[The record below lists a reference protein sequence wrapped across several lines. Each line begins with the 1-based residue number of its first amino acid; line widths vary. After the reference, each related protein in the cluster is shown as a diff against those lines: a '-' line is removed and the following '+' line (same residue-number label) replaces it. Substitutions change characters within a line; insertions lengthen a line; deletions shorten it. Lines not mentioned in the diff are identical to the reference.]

1 MYQFWVRRYD
11 TKYGVSAI
19 GVYSMNKA
27 ILSVLGHDR
36 PGIVAAVTAILFE
49 LNCNI
54 ENVSQTILQTQF
66 SGSFIVT
73 MPQNLCLEDL
83 HERFIENL
91 TPMGLHVHIEP
102 LLKKKVALATR
113 QSEPFVITTKGPD
126 RQGLVAGISEIIAG
140 YGVNITNLQAVFK
153 GGDEPGDNIMI
164 YEVDIPNNIDQQ
176 AFYRNL
182 REKATSLALDISIQH
197 RNIFETI
204 NRI

>member
-1 MYQFWVRRYD
+1 
-11 TKYGVSAI
+11 
-19 GVYSMNKA
+19 MNKV

-36 PGIVAAVTAILFE
+36 PGIVAAVTGILFD

-54 ENVSQTILQTQF
+54 ENVSQTILQTEF
-66 SGSFIVT
+66 SGSFIVA
-73 MPQNLCLEDL
+73 MPQNLSLDDL
-83 HERFIENL
+83 RERFIENL

-102 LLKKKVALATR
+102 LVKKETALTTR
-113 QSEPFVITTKGPD
+113 ASEPFVITTKGPD
-126 RQGLVAGISEIIAG
+126 RRGLVAGISEVIAG

-164 YEVDIPNNIDQQ
+164 YEVDIPIDIDQP
-176 AFYRNL
+176 ALYRDL
-182 REKATSLALDISIQH
+182 REKAKSLTLDISIQH

>member
-1 MYQFWVRRYD
+1 
-11 TKYGVSAI
+11 
-19 GVYSMNKA
+19 MNKA

-36 PGIVAAVTAILFE
+36 PGIVAAVTAILFD

-54 ENVSQTILQTQF
+54 ENVSQTILQTEF

-73 MPQNLCLEDL
+73 MPQNLRLEDL

-91 TPMGLHVHIEP
+91 TPAGLHVHIEP
-102 LLKKKVALATR
+102 LKKKVSLATR
-113 QSEPFVITTKGPD
+113 RSEPFVITTKGPD
-126 RQGLVAGISEIIAG
+126 RQCLVAGISEIIAD
-140 YGVNITNLQAVFK
+140 YDVNITNLQAVFK

-164 YEVDIPNNIDQQ
+164 YEVDIPNDIDQQ
-176 AFYRNL
+176 AFYRDL
-182 REKATSLALDISIQH
+182 REKAKSLALDISIQH